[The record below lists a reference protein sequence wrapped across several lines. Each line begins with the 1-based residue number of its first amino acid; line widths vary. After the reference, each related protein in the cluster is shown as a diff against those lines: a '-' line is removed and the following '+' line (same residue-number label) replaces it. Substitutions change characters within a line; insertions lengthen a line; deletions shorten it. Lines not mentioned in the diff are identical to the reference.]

1 MKKNFSIVMTAAL
14 VASAMTVP
22 AFASTP
28 ASGWEL
34 RANGDWL
41 YRYSDGTYAT
51 DEWKPSADGRMYYLG
66 SNGIMLTDAM
76 VETDGNYYYVDG
88 TGARVINDW
97 RYTEDYDGDLR
108 WFWFGQS
115 GKAQKAP
122 STGRVQTVEIRG
134 RRYAFDADGRMLY
147 GWVDSESAELADEYD
162 EDAWKEADYYFN
174 GPEDGSAAVGWKEL
188 DVVDDGEDQR
198 YWFYFNASGKKVRN
212 AKITING
219 VLYAFDTEDGHMLTG
234 WTDAD
239 TSDGS
244 QAITQGGEVK
254 YIRNDGSAV
263 KNSWVWAVPARDYL
277 PEDYEDETYSWW
289 YTNASGK
296 ICTDE
301 IRLIN
306 GKRYALDLFGRMLTD
321 FVTADEDK
329 HNVSMFGWDENTTE
343 YELFKAKLPIVY
355 YCSNSLA
362 DGAVRTGY
370 QNITLE
376 DGVRQF
382 WFNAS
387 GVGTTGYVSKIGKF
401 TVSGMVLCADGESGK
416 YAGVLVKT
424 GTAGYE
430 LDPEI
435 SGMLYGRNIRTDGS
449 CVLVNKSG
457 TIQKNKTNLKDDDL
471 YFCTDKDGR
480 VTYVGYDKR

>member
-1 MKKNFSIVMTAAL
+1 MEAYRK
-14 VASAMTVP
+14 
-22 AFASTP
+22 
-28 ASGWEL
+28 
-34 RANGDWL
+34 L
-41 YRYSDGTYAT
+41 YFR
-51 DEWKPSADGRMYYLG
+51 KFH
-66 SNGIMLTDAM
+66 
-76 VETDGNYYYVDG
+76 VC
-88 TGARVINDW
+88 
-97 RYTEDYDGDLR
+97 
-108 WFWFGQS
+108 
-115 GKAQKAP
+115 
-122 STGRVQTVEIRG
+122 
-134 RRYAFDADGRMLY
+134 
-147 GWVDSESAELADEYD
+147 
-162 EDAWKEADYYFN
+162 
-174 GPEDGSAAVGWKEL
+174 
-188 DVVDDGEDQR
+188 
-198 YWFYFNASGKKVRN
+198 
-212 AKITING
+212 
-219 VLYAFDTEDGHMLTG
+219 
-234 WTDAD
+234 
-239 TSDGS
+239 
-244 QAITQGGEVK
+244 
-254 YIRNDGSAV
+254 
-263 KNSWVWAVPARDYL
+263 
-277 PEDYEDETYSWW
+277 WW

-306 GKRYALDLFGRMLTD
+306 GKRYALDLYGRMLTD

-355 YCSNSLA
+355 YCSNSLT

-376 DGVRQF
+376 DGARQF
-382 WFNAS
+382 WFNTS

-424 GTAGYE
+424 GTDGYE